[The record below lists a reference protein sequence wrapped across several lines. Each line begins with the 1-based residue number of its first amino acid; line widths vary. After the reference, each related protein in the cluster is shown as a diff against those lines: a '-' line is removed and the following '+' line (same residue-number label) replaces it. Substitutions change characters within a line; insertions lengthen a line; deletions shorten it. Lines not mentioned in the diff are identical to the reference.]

1 MRKWLG
7 WDLNPDSMGPE
18 PKHLIQFPFKLA
30 ERTIIRTGKDV
41 VWHVGKSYLVLNPH
55 SPLRS
60 YLTEQVKHLQ
70 PQFAH
75 LQNGDDS

>member
-1 MRKWLG
+1 M
-7 WDLNPDSMGPE
+7 
-18 PKHLIQFPFKLA
+18 
-30 ERTIIRTGKDV
+30 RTGTDV